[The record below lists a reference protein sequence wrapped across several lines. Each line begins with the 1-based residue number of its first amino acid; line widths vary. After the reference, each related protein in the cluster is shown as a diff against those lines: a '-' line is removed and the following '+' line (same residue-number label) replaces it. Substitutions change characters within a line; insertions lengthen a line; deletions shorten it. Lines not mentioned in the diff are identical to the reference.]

1 MTSSGKAK
9 VGIIGGSGFYK
20 MESLEDKVETPVE
33 TPWGPASSVPVS
45 GVISGVEVVVIAR
58 HGHGH
63 TVAPGDINYR
73 ANIWALK
80 QLGVTHV
87 LAATACGSL
96 KVRLLWF
103 LISMIELFV
112 GRNTTRHVCRPRL
125 IHRPHYRETSELPRW
140 VRSSWGV
147 SCTHGASIL
156 SQDQEHCHL
165 RVWEAGVSSPCNWH
179 CYHNP
184 GT

>member
-1 MTSSGKAK
+1 MLQSDNLSLFKMTSSCKAK

-96 KVRLLWF
+96 KVRLL
-103 LISMIELFV
+103 
-112 GRNTTRHVCRPRL
+112 
-125 IHRPHYRETSELPRW
+125 
-140 VRSSWGV
+140 
-147 SCTHGASIL
+147 
-156 SQDQEHCHL
+156 
-165 RVWEAGVSSPCNWH
+165 
-179 CYHNP
+179 
-184 GT
+184 